1 MNKKLSLQWQLT
13 LITAFLVIFCCII
26 LSYSISTS
34 AVLHMENIE
43 DSFITIFPKEM
54 LSGTEIENKEG
65 FFTLTDDFLSQI
77 SDTKMVFW
85 QKSIFIT
92 IIVTCISSIF
102 VYFIV
107 GYFLRPLSILSQ
119 QVKEVHSKN
128 LHKKIEVKSTSPEIR
143 DLTDTFNGMLEGLND
158 AFVVQRQFAANAAHE
173 LRTPL
178 AITRSK
184 LDVFHK
190 KQVHSREDYEKIL
203 SMVQL
208 QSSRL
213 SKIVDVLLEMTDL
226 QSIERSDS
234 ISLDEL
240 VEEIICDLTDFA
252 HEKNVILHQYPG
264 NARFTGSSLL
274 VYRAIYN
281 LVENAVK
288 YNVSGGSVSI
298 YIRQEASFAIVIIED
313 TGLGI
318 PKSDYEKIFEPFY
331 RIDKSRSRAMGGTGL
346 GLALVREIAQQH
358 GGTVQVLNS
367 SPHGSKIQVT
377 FGGLS

>member
-128 LHKKIEVKSTSPEIR
+128 LQKK
-143 DLTDTFNGMLEGLND
+143 N
-158 AFVVQRQFAANAAHE
+158 
-173 LRTPL
+173 
-178 AITRSK
+178 RSQK
-184 LDVFHK
+184 YF
-190 KQVHSREDYEKIL
+190 S
-203 SMVQL
+203 
-208 QSSRL
+208 
-213 SKIVDVLLEMTDL
+213 
-226 QSIERSDS
+226 
-234 ISLDEL
+234 
-240 VEEIICDLTDFA
+240 
-252 HEKNVILHQYPG
+252 G
-264 NARFTGSSLL
+264 N
-274 VYRAIYN
+274 
-281 LVENAVK
+281 
-288 YNVSGGSVSI
+288 
-298 YIRQEASFAIVIIED
+298 
-313 TGLGI
+313 
-318 PKSDYEKIFEPFY
+318 
-331 RIDKSRSRAMGGTGL
+331 
-346 GLALVREIAQQH
+346 
-358 GGTVQVLNS
+358 
-367 SPHGSKIQVT
+367 
-377 FGGLS
+377 

>member
-107 GYFLRPLSILSQ
+107 GYFLQPLSILSQ

-128 LHKKIEVKSTSPEIR
+128 LQKKIEVKSTSPEIR

-252 HEKNVILHQYPG
+252 HEKNIILHQYPG

-358 GGTVQVLNS
+358 GVTVQVLNS

>member
-107 GYFLRPLSILSQ
+107 GYFLQPLSILSQ

-128 LHKKIEVKSTSPEIR
+128 LQKKIEVKSTSQEIR

-313 TGLGI
+313 TGFGI

-367 SPHGSKIQVT
+367 SSHGSKIQVT